1 MKLSR
6 LLMNNTP
13 MKLLTTIVAD
23 QEHIGSSYQILD
35 NLGRLIDKGII
46 EELSQ
51 DFDLSDKP
59 KGVYRIQVSNDKA
72 LKTLSVVIQ

>member
-1 MKLSR
+1 
-6 LLMNNTP
+6 